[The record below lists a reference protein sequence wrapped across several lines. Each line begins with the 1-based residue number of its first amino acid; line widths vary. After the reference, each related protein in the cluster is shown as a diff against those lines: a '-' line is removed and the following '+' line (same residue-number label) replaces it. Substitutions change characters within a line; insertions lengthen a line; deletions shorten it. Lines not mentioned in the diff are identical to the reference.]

1 MWPWFSARF
10 PITRQRYDKSRRQ
23 SYDSVR
29 YDTIL
34 YDSTCYLAA
43 RAFWRFAQVR
53 RCEPCLAWGEPL
65 GGFVVAVAHAVGHL
79 HLGHVEVLG
88 ACAQFRGLLLVVLS
102 EVAAESSSCC
112 HDSWPFPAPPICH
125 QIAHH
130 AVHFLPFLV
139 WTHEFGSTCVRFQ
152 EREKY
157 WNDGLV
163 HVFWDFFIE
172 KQHIFRASAQIL
184 HAWRGG
190 FADVILHFCLACL
203 IRWCDINCWLSA
215 FERENRRE
223 KIPVVTIVTVVTIK
237 FQGMTIPSLFIYI
250 YLIYK

>member
-1 MWPWFSARF
+1 MLFGSPSFLTVRPGNLLWALPRVRWAAWPS
-10 PITRQRYDKSRRQ
+10 PSRACW
-23 SYDSVR
+23 VR
-29 YDTIL
+29 
-34 YDSTCYLAA
+34 
-43 RAFWRFAQVR
+43 
-53 RCEPCLAWGEPL
+53 
-65 GGFVVAVAHAVGHL
+65 
-79 HLGHVEVLG
+79 G
-88 ACAQFRGLLLVVLS
+88 ACTQRRGLLLLVPS
-102 EVAAESSSCC
+102 EVAADGSSSS

-130 AVHFLPFLV
+130 TAHFLPFLV
-139 WTHEFGSTCVRFQ
+139 GMREFCVTCVRFQ

-157 WNDGLV
+157 WNDGQV
-163 HVFWDFFIE
+163 HVFGDFWE
-172 KQHIFRASAQIL
+172 QKQHTFRASYQVW